1 MPALRRSGDGDDS
14 DDDDDSDD
22 GDDSDDVDGGDDV
35 DDSDDVDGNNSDD
48 NAIDDLDNND
58 SEVMVIFRAKGKYEI
73 FTDMDKNIRQGTYA
87 TPTMPLFSG
96 TFA

>member
-1 MPALRRSGDGDDS
+1 MIVMTAMMLMTA
-14 DDDDDSDD
+14 
-22 GDDSDDVDGGDDV
+22 VKV
-35 DDSDDVDGNNSDD
+35 MV
-48 NAIDDLDNND
+48 IVLMTTL
-58 SEVMVIFRAKGKYEI
+58 VMTILTMILMVIFRAKGKYEI